1 MLCRGV
7 RGATIVENNTE
18 ESILAASRELL
29 QNIIEANNIDAN
41 MVACAIFTTTSDLN
55 AGFPAA
61 AARQLGWS
69 NAALLGARESDV
81 PGSLQMC
88 LRILILFNTDK
99 QVSDIK
105 HVYLKG
111 TKVLRKELPPII
123 QIN

>member
-1 MLCRGV
+1 MWCRGV
-7 RGATIVENNTE
+7 RGATIVEKNTK

-29 QNIIEANNIDAN
+29 QKIVETNKIDVD

-69 NAALLGARESDV
+69 NAALLGTREADV
-81 PGSLQMC
+81 PGSLKMC

-99 QVSDIK
+99 KQADIQ
-105 HVYLKG
+105 HIYLKG
-111 TKVLRKELPPII
+111 TESLREELPPIM
-123 QIN
+123 